1 MVDSLEAKAD
11 TTEAE
16 VADSGDT
23 AADATSGADGKDK
36 PIDKKGLRAR
46 AKSLYEELS
55 EQPPQDTRWNEYL
68 VSRVF
73 FCFL

>member
-1 MVDSLEAKAD
+1 MALENQAD
-11 TTEAE
+11 TTA
-16 VADSGDT
+16 VATNGTATEDAPGSSGT
-23 AADATSGADGKDK
+23 DGKDK